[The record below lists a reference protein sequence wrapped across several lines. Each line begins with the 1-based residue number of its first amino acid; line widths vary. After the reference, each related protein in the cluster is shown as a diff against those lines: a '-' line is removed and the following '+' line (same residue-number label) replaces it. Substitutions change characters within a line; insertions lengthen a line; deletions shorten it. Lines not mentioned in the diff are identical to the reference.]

1 MNGTGSSFAEEVIGK
16 DIDAIR
22 REMEKRVEY
31 VRNVQNVKNAG
42 NTEYKKLGEYT
53 LIRMFY
59 PLPADFCEIFGEQF
73 ALGSENDAY
82 EFRLSEA
89 YRTDFE
95 WYMNTLR
102 SRCEQDGI
110 TFIPVIW
117 SETQKKRYSFPCKLR
132 GIVSMNVAK
141 KAFKLYA
148 ECMKAVRAET
158 AEGLSFADA
167 GEAEKNA
174 DRLFLCEAEHEERK
188 DLIQRP
194 LIEGEKGALDE
205 MDSLMKMQTF
215 AITPFLS
222 VAFFAAAVFSWQLQ
236 TTGDSG
242 IGQTVF
248 LAAMGIGF
256 LVFAVYNTVIRVRK
270 IKRHNEKVRGI
281 NEKNRSD
288 YEAAMELEEKRYRE
302 EREKLV

>member
-141 KAFKLYA
+141 KGFKLYA

-167 GEAEKNA
+167 GKAEKNA
-174 DRLFLCEAEHEERK
+174 GRLFLCEAEHEERK

-205 MDSLMKMQTF
+205 MDSLMKVQTF

-281 NEKNRSD
+281 NEKNRAD